1 MLPWTFMNKSF
12 CGQIFLLS
20 KYQGEISELYTRC
33 IFNIVK
39 ICQTVPKWLYHF
51 APAAMYKGSSCPLS
65 SLTLAI
71 FSLVGGRRQRLLGIL
86 DAAYRSMSCKI
97 FHCSFPAQSQVV
109 EALGLSCSMACRNL
123 VPQTGTEPTF
133 PALTGQILN
142 HWTAKEVPIISLF
155 HLNRFN
161 GHEVDSPCVFNL
173 HLMLLIWASFS
184 CLFTICLSS
193 WWSSCSNLLPSFSEL
208 FYLESVCYILLL
220 QTFSQIHVLQIFF
233 QLCLIFFIFLTISSE
248 E

>member
-1 MLPWTFMNKSF
+1 MLLWTFMNKSF

-184 CLFTICLSS
+184 CLFTICLLGEAVVPIFYPAFLSYFILKVFVIY
-193 WWSSCSNLLPSFSEL
+193 CCYKPFLKYMFCKYFFNFVLSFL
-208 FYLESVCYILLL
+208 FS
-220 QTFSQIHVLQIFF
+220 
-233 QLCLIFFIFLTISSE
+233 
-248 E
+248 